1 MAYFYSEFKGMTG
14 LAGQQYDNMCAN
26 WGAAA
31 NYPGLT
37 NPAMVSL
44 IGMETCSYKLYVPIS
59 YITYKLLKRL

>member
-1 MAYFYSEFKGMTG
+1 MTG

-37 NPAMVSL
+37 NPAMVS
-44 IGMETCSYKLYVPIS
+44 GIS
-59 YITYKLLKRL
+59 FIERRILVYQQQ

>member
-1 MAYFYSEFKGMTG
+1 MTG

-44 IGMETCSYKLYVPIS
+44 IGMETWSYKLYVPIS
-59 YITYKLLKRL
+59 YITYKL

>member
-1 MAYFYSEFKGMTG
+1 MTG

-44 IGMETCSYKLYVPIS
+44 IDMETSYKLYVPIS
-59 YITYKLLKRL
+59 YITYELLKRL

>member
-1 MAYFYSEFKGMTG
+1 MTG

-37 NPAMVSL
+37 NPAMVSEIYFIESFSEDL
-44 IGMETCSYKLYVPIS
+44 V
-59 YITYKLLKRL
+59 